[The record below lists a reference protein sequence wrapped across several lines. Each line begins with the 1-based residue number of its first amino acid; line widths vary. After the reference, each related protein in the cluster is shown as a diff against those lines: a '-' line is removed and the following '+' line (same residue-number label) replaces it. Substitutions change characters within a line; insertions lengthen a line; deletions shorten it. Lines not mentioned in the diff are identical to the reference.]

1 MRNLIFILVLV
12 ESGKITSKEANGF
25 LLRTKRNKSGWYGF
39 EEYWYNNNM
48 ESLDITIIIK
58 SSIYVRESSVS

>member
-48 ESLDITIIIK
+48 ESLDISITI
-58 SSIYVRESSVS
+58 